1 MSKEKL
7 PPEEGKND
15 GYVEIPLPNLFKVK
29 EKIDGGLDRIGDT
42 IDEIGTKQ
50 IAEDIT
56 IMNEKGRVGLDPA
69 FSRAGVFFAILF
81 VPATALAA
89 WAGAPLWIYL
99 FFALMWLFCGV
110 LYLLGKY
117 EIRYDREGFTT
128 RLGKRE
134 LRRYAW
140 TDVTDVCDEK
150 RVYVQGKRLFADSS
164 MAGFDRF
171 YHRARVSCKGKGKQ
185 TLPSEKKRK
194 NRKKQ
199 KNTRK

>member
-1 MSKEKL
+1 MSKEKKTL
-7 PPEEGKND
+7 VEGKND

-117 EIRYDREGFTT
+117 EIRHDGEGFST
-128 RLGKRE
+128 RIGKRE
-134 LRRYAW
+134 LHRYAW
-140 TDVTDVCDEK
+140 SDVTDVADK
-150 RVYVQGKRLFADSS
+150 RKIYVNGKRLLADAS
-164 MAGFDRF
+164 MHGFDRF
-171 YHRARVSCKGKGKQ
+171 YHRARAACKGKGK
-185 TLPSEKKRK
+185 TAPSEKKRK
-194 NRKKQ
+194 NRQKQ
-199 KNTRK
+199 KNKRK